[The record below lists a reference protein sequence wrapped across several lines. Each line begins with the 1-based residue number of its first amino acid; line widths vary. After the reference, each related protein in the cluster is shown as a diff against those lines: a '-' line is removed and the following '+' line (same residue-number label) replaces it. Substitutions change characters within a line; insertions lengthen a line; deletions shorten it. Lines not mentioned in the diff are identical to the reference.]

1 MLAVT
6 IMTIQEQQLV
16 ARTSSI
22 SYSSL
27 ESIDDDGRVCFDIIS
42 GNHKSFNS
50 KRLHNAYA
58 HVNWC

>member
-6 IMTIQEQQLV
+6 IMTITRTAV

-27 ESIDDDGRVCFDIIS
+27 LESVDDDGRVRFDIIS
-42 GNHKSFNS
+42 GGHTPFSS
-50 KRLHNAYA
+50 KRLHNAHA
-58 HVNWC
+58 HVNGC